1 MEEKVLVIDFG
12 GQYSLLIVRRVR
24 ELGVRAELMSW
35 RSAEPERI
43 RASGCRGLILTG
55 GPRSVTEP
63 GAPGCSPELLRLGIP
78 VLGICYGM
86 QLMALLEG
94 GEVGPAGS
102 SGEYGGA
109 RLHSRESALF
119 SGCPG
124 ESGCWMSHRDRV
136 LRAPEGFAVTASS
149 PDCPVAAMENAAA
162 RLYGVQFHPEVT
174 HTDCGRALLENFLYG
189 VCGCRGGWRMSDY
202 AGRLIERYRAELAG
216 RSVLCGLSGGVDSA
230 VAAALLE
237 RAAPGRLTCV
247 FVDHGL
253 LREGEAEL
261 VERSFRG
268 RSGLH
273 FVRVDARERFL
284 ARLRGVTEPEAK
296 RRAVGEEFVR
306 VFESEAERL
315 DGADYLAQGTIYPDV
330 VESGAGESA
339 SIKSHHNV
347 GGLPGE
353 MAFRGVVEPLRELFK
368 DEVRA
373 LGRELGLPPELV
385 ERQPF
390 PGPGLSVRILG
401 EVTERRLA
409 ALRRADAIFREEV
422 ERLEKRPEQY
432 FAVLTGA
439 VSVGVRGDSR
449 STGEVLA
456 LRAVTTEDFMTAD
469 WSRLPYELVAAASA
483 RITAELPEI
492 SRVVLDVTPKPPAT
506 VEWE

>member
-202 AGRLIERYRAELAG
+202 AGRLIERCRAELAG
-216 RSVLCGLSGGVDSA
+216 RSVLCGLSGGVDSS

-315 DGADYLAQGTIYPDV
+315 GGADYLAQGTIYPDV

-409 ALRRADAIFREEV
+409 TLRRADAIFREEV
-422 ERLEKRPEQY
+422 ERLERRPEQY

>member
-174 HTDCGRALLENFLYG
+174 HTDCGRALLENFLNG

-202 AGRLIERYRAELAG
+202 AGRLIERCRAELAG

-315 DGADYLAQGTIYPDV
+315 GGADYLAQGTIYPDV

-409 ALRRADAIFREEV
+409 TLRRADAIFREEV

>member
-24 ELGVRAELMSW
+24 ELGVRAELMSR

-202 AGRLIERYRAELAG
+202 AGRLIERCRAELAG

-422 ERLEKRPEQY
+422 ERLERRPEQY

>member
-1 MEEKVLVIDFG
+1 MEENVLVIDFG

-315 DGADYLAQGTIYPDV
+315 GGADYLAQGTIYPDV

-339 SIKSHHNV
+339 SIKSHHTV

-409 ALRRADAIFREEV
+409 TLRRADAIFREEV
-422 ERLEKRPEQY
+422 ERLERRPEQY

>member
-202 AGRLIERYRAELAG
+202 AGRLIERCRAELAG

-315 DGADYLAQGTIYPDV
+315 GGSDYLAQGTIYPDV

-422 ERLEKRPEQY
+422 ERLERRPEQY

>member
-202 AGRLIERYRAELAG
+202 AGRLIERCRAELAG

-315 DGADYLAQGTIYPDV
+315 GGADCLAQGTIYPDA

>member
-202 AGRLIERYRAELAG
+202 AGRLIERCRAELAG

-315 DGADYLAQGTIYPDV
+315 GGADYLAQGTIYPDV

-353 MAFRGVVEPLRELFK
+353 MAFRGGVEPLRELFK

-409 ALRRADAIFREEV
+409 TLRRADAIFREEV

-456 LRAVTTEDFMTAD
+456 LRAVTPEMSKAKVLAVG
-469 WSRLPYELVAAASA
+469 SPSGSVVNLCLVSSVAAAPSA
-483 RITAELPEI
+483 
-492 SRVVLDVTPKPPAT
+492 
-506 VEWE
+506 

>member
-24 ELGVRAELMSW
+24 ELGVRAELMSR

-315 DGADYLAQGTIYPDV
+315 GGADYLAQGTIYPDV

-409 ALRRADAIFREEV
+409 TLRRADAIFREEV
-422 ERLEKRPEQY
+422 ERLERRPEQY

>member
-315 DGADYLAQGTIYPDV
+315 GGADYLAQGTIYPDV

-409 ALRRADAIFREEV
+409 TLRRADAIFREEV
-422 ERLEKRPEQY
+422 ERLERRPEQY

>member
-149 PDCPVAAMENAAA
+149 PGCPVAAMENAAA

-202 AGRLIERYRAELAG
+202 AGRLIERCRAELAG

-315 DGADYLAQGTIYPDV
+315 GGADYLAQGTIYPDV

-353 MAFRGVVEPLRELFK
+353 MAFRGVTEPLRELFK

-409 ALRRADAIFREEV
+409 TLRRADAIFREEV
-422 ERLEKRPEQY
+422 ERLERRPEQY

>member
-315 DGADYLAQGTIYPDV
+315 GGADYLAQGTIYPDV

-422 ERLEKRPEQY
+422 ERLERRPEQY

>member
-202 AGRLIERYRAELAG
+202 AWRLIERYRAELAG

-315 DGADYLAQGTIYPDV
+315 GGADYLAQGTIYPDV

-422 ERLEKRPEQY
+422 ERLERRPEQY

>member
-24 ELGVRAELMSW
+24 ELGVRAELMSR

-63 GAPGCSPELLRLGIP
+63 GAPGFSPELLRLGIP

-149 PDCPVAAMENAAA
+149 PDCPIAAMENAAA

-315 DGADYLAQGTIYPDV
+315 GGADYLAQGTIYPDV

>member
-202 AGRLIERYRAELAG
+202 AGRLIERCRAELAG
-216 RSVLCGLSGGVDSA
+216 RSVLCGLSGGVDSS

-284 ARLRGVTEPEAK
+284 ARLRGLTEPEAK

-315 DGADYLAQGTIYPDV
+315 GGADYLAQGTIYPDV

-422 ERLEKRPEQY
+422 ERLERRPEQY

>member
-24 ELGVRAELMSW
+24 ELGVRAELMSR

-202 AGRLIERYRAELAG
+202 AGRLIERCRAELAG

-315 DGADYLAQGTIYPDV
+315 GGADYLAQGTIYPDV

-409 ALRRADAIFREEV
+409 TLRRADAIFREEV
-422 ERLEKRPEQY
+422 ERLERRPEQY

>member
-202 AGRLIERYRAELAG
+202 AGRLIERCRAELAG

-315 DGADYLAQGTIYPDV
+315 GGADYLAQGTIYPDV

-422 ERLEKRPEQY
+422 ERLERRPEQY

>member
-24 ELGVRAELMSW
+24 ELGVRAELMSR

-202 AGRLIERYRAELAG
+202 AGRLIERCRAELAG

-315 DGADYLAQGTIYPDV
+315 GGADYLAQGTIYPDV

-373 LGRELGLPPELV
+373 LGRELDLPPELV

>member
-202 AGRLIERYRAELAG
+202 AGRLIERCRAELAG

-237 RAAPGRLTCV
+237 CAAPGRLTCV

-268 RSGLH
+268 RSGLL

-315 DGADYLAQGTIYPDV
+315 GGADYLAQGTIYPDV

-409 ALRRADAIFREEV
+409 TLRRADAIFREEV

-456 LRAVTTEDFMTAD
+456 LRAVMTEDFMTAD

>member
-24 ELGVRAELMSW
+24 ELGVRSELMSR

-315 DGADYLAQGTIYPDV
+315 GGADYLAQGTIYPDV

-409 ALRRADAIFREEV
+409 TLRRADAIFREEV
-422 ERLEKRPEQY
+422 ERLERRPEQY

>member
-189 VCGCRGGWRMSDY
+189 VCGWRMSDY
-202 AGRLIERYRAELAG
+202 AGRLIERCRAELAG

-315 DGADYLAQGTIYPDV
+315 GGADYLAQGTIYPDV

>member
-24 ELGVRAELMSW
+24 ELGVRAELMSR
-35 RSAEPERI
+35 RSSEPERI

-315 DGADYLAQGTIYPDV
+315 GGADYLAQGTIYPDV

>member
-202 AGRLIERYRAELAG
+202 AGRLIERCRAELAG

-315 DGADYLAQGTIYPDV
+315 GGADYLAQGTIYPDV

-409 ALRRADAIFREEV
+409 TLRRADAIFREEV
-422 ERLEKRPEQY
+422 ERLERRPEQY

>member
-24 ELGVRAELMSW
+24 ELGVRAELMSR

-202 AGRLIERYRAELAG
+202 AGRLIERCRAELAG

-315 DGADYLAQGTIYPDV
+315 GGADYLAQGTIYPDV

-409 ALRRADAIFREEV
+409 TLRRADAIFREEV
-422 ERLEKRPEQY
+422 ERLEQRPEQY

>member
-202 AGRLIERYRAELAG
+202 SGRLIERYRAELAG

-315 DGADYLAQGTIYPDV
+315 GGADYLAQGTIYPDV

-422 ERLEKRPEQY
+422 ERLERRPEQY

-439 VSVGVRGDSR
+439 VSVGVRGDSS

>member
-1 MEEKVLVIDFG
+1 MEENVLVIDFG

-315 DGADYLAQGTIYPDV
+315 GGADYLAQGTIYPDV

-409 ALRRADAIFREEV
+409 TLRRADAIFREEV
-422 ERLEKRPEQY
+422 ERLERRPEQY

>member
-24 ELGVRAELMSW
+24 ELGVRAELMSR

-43 RASGCRGLILTG
+43 LASGCRGLILTG

-202 AGRLIERYRAELAG
+202 AGRLIERCRAELAG

-315 DGADYLAQGTIYPDV
+315 GGADYLAQGTIYPDV

>member
-216 RSVLCGLSGGVDSA
+216 RSVLCGLSGGVDSS

-315 DGADYLAQGTIYPDV
+315 GGADYLAQGTIYPDV

-422 ERLEKRPEQY
+422 ERLERRPEQY

>member
-24 ELGVRAELMSW
+24 ELGVRAELMSR

-315 DGADYLAQGTIYPDV
+315 GGADYLAQGTIYPDV

>member
-149 PDCPVAAMENAAA
+149 PDCPVAAMENAAT

-202 AGRLIERYRAELAG
+202 AGRLIERCRAELAG

-315 DGADYLAQGTIYPDV
+315 GGADYLAQGTIYPDV

-409 ALRRADAIFREEV
+409 TLRRADAIFREEV
-422 ERLEKRPEQY
+422 ERLERRPEQY

>member
-202 AGRLIERYRAELAG
+202 AGRLIERCRAELAG

-315 DGADYLAQGTIYPDV
+315 GGADYLAQGTIYPDV

-353 MAFRGVVEPLRELFK
+353 MAFRGVTEPLRELFK

-409 ALRRADAIFREEV
+409 TLRRADAIFREEV

>member
-24 ELGVRAELMSW
+24 ELGVRAELMSR

-202 AGRLIERYRAELAG
+202 AGRLIERCRAELAG

-315 DGADYLAQGTIYPDV
+315 GGADYLAQGTIYPDV

-409 ALRRADAIFREEV
+409 TLRRADAIFREEV

>member
-35 RSAEPERI
+35 RSAESERI
-43 RASGCRGLILTG
+43 RASGCLGLILTG

-202 AGRLIERYRAELAG
+202 AGRLIERCRAELAG

-315 DGADYLAQGTIYPDV
+315 GGADYLAQGTIYPDV

-422 ERLEKRPEQY
+422 ERLERRPEQY

>member
-202 AGRLIERYRAELAG
+202 AGRLIERCRAELAG

-315 DGADYLAQGTIYPDV
+315 GGADYLAQGTIYPDV

-409 ALRRADAIFREEV
+409 TLRRADAIFREEV

-483 RITAELPEI
+483 RITAELPVI

>member
-119 SGCPG
+119 SGYPG

-315 DGADYLAQGTIYPDV
+315 GGADYLAQGTIYPDV

-409 ALRRADAIFREEV
+409 TLRRADAIFREEV
-422 ERLEKRPEQY
+422 ERLERRPEQY

>member
-174 HTDCGRALLENFLYG
+174 HTDCGRALLVNFLYG

-202 AGRLIERYRAELAG
+202 AWRLIERYRAELAG

-315 DGADYLAQGTIYPDV
+315 GGADYLAQGTIYPDV

-409 ALRRADAIFREEV
+409 TLRRADAIFREEV
-422 ERLEKRPEQY
+422 ERLERRPEQY

>member
-202 AGRLIERYRAELAG
+202 AWRLIERYRAELAG

-284 ARLRGVTEPEAK
+284 ARLRGATEPEAK

-315 DGADYLAQGTIYPDV
+315 GGADYLAQGTIYPDV

-409 ALRRADAIFREEV
+409 TLRRADAIFREEV
-422 ERLEKRPEQY
+422 ERLERRPEQY

>member
-124 ESGCWMSHRDRV
+124 ESGCLMSHRDRV

-315 DGADYLAQGTIYPDV
+315 GGADYLAQGTIYPDV

-409 ALRRADAIFREEV
+409 TLRRADAIFREEV
-422 ERLEKRPEQY
+422 ERLERRPEQY

>member
-24 ELGVRAELMSW
+24 ELGVRAELMSR

-202 AGRLIERYRAELAG
+202 AGRLIERCRAELAG

-353 MAFRGVVEPLRELFK
+353 MDFRGVVEPLRELFK

-409 ALRRADAIFREEV
+409 TLRRADAIFREEV
-422 ERLEKRPEQY
+422 ERLERRPEQY